1 MNNNLTNNRIFKIFI
16 IIQFFSIH
24 ETKMLNNVTN
34 INNSIPDNIQISTQQ
49 SNRIVSSTHQTKVN
63 QSNVYN
69 QNINQ
74 VKLWYN
80 NNFGNTCKNNNY
92 FFPISNITGKKVAKI
107 ALAQNNFALNQKVSE
122 LPTLE
127 EKIMN
132 QLLKL
137 L

>member
-1 MNNNLTNNRIFKIFI
+1 MEIL
-16 IIQFFSIH
+16 
-24 ETKMLNNVTN
+24 
-34 INNSIPDNIQISTQQ
+34 
-49 SNRIVSSTHQTKVN
+49 
-63 QSNVYN
+63 
-69 QNINQ
+69 
-74 VKLWYN
+74 
-80 NNFGNTCKNNNY
+80 CKNNNY

-137 L
+137 LKNL